1 MTKPLS
7 LPHTQIDANGRWR
20 YRRRVPDRLRR
31 ALGKREFI
39 KVLGASDADA
49 MRNFGPYHRH
59 VEDTL
64 AHGRPLGGTDTFL
77 DARQRA
83 MAFVREMG
91 WDPNRGCNE
100 VDEEEAEVRQFA
112 VGHILDNYI
121 PDRDTG
127 VPRPED
133 VSDHDNV
140 MITTLLQGAGKVTMT
155 PTVSE
160 AFDLYLREKVN
171 PDPHKRRKQVERYRR
186 AERNAIL
193 AFGGNIR
200 LTDIKRRPHAND
212 LRDLLLERM
221 QVASAKRQIND
232 VKAVLNF
239 AAREFEVE
247 YQDRFSRLNWPTTN
261 EPDRDKRHPLPP
273 DVIRAMYADLARNRR
288 VLLHLWTLLHHTGA
302 QGAEVLGL
310 KVGEFRLDAEVPH
323 IVIRPRGERSVK
335 DGWRM
340 RDVPLVGE
348 ALTAA
353 RAVTEGRGPEE
364 DAFPRYAATSK
375 HGAFSQTMNKRLRKF
390 TTDRRH
396 TIYSLRHTM
405 KDALREARV
414 GQGLENAILGH
425 ALSGGV
431 DANYGRGYSLAA
443 KRDAL
448 RNAQGTSES
457 GTVLPPEIVAHAGQE
472 RE

>member
-1 MTKPLS
+1 MTKPFS
-7 LPHTQIDANGRWR
+7 LPYTQRDANGRWR
-20 YRRRVPDRLRR
+20 YRRRVPDRLRP

-39 KVLGASDADA
+39 KVLGASDAEA
-49 MRNFGPYHRH
+49 MRNFGAFHRH

-77 DARQRA
+77 DARKRA

-91 WDPNRGCNE
+91 WDPNRGWRDVSE
-100 VDEEEAEVRQFA
+100 DEAEVRQI
-112 VGHILDNYI
+112 VMDQILAKYPPGDAEGG
-121 PDRDTG
+121 P
-127 VPRPED
+127 PRPED

-140 MITTLLQGAGKVTMT
+140 LYTILSQGAGKAVMV

-160 AFDLYLREKVN
+160 AFELYLREKVN

-186 AERNAIL
+186 AQGNAVL
-193 AFGGNIR
+193 AFGGDIR
-200 LTDIKRRPHAND
+200 LNDVRRTPHANA
-212 LRDLLLERM
+212 LRDLLLEGM

-247 YQDRFSRLNWPTTN
+247 GYQDRFSRMNWPATN
-261 EPDRDKRHPLPP
+261 EPERDKRHPLPP
-273 DVIRAMYADLARNRR
+273 EVISAVYADLARNSP
-288 VLLHLWTLLHHTGA
+288 LLLQLWTLLHQTGA

-323 IVIRPRGERSVK
+323 IVIQPREERSVK
-335 DGWRM
+335 DGWRV
-340 RDVPLVGE
+340 REVPLVGE
-348 ALTAA
+348 ALAVA
-353 RAVTEGRGPEE
+353 RAVTEGRDLEE

-390 TTDRRH
+390 TADKRH
-396 TIYSLRHTM
+396 TTYSLRHNM
-405 KDALREARV
+405 KDALREAGV
-414 GQGLENAILGH
+414 GPGLENAILGH

-443 KRDAL
+443 KRTAL
-448 RNAQGTSES
+448 LRLA
-457 GTVLPPEIVAHAGQE
+457 LPIRAPSP
-472 RE
+472 